1 MISELPPGTTIG
13 TMQASLDWVL
23 SHSVRFLG
31 AVLVT
36 VPAGEGLILVSRGK
50 PCLWYL
56 RHGGRGV
63 WGKAA
68 QEYFSR
74 EKVLTFSLR
83 RYTDEEFT
91 LAFAVAN
98 REEDKAGNGVQ
109 AVVYPPLVTARDAG
123 TPGMALPGTEPG
135 VSALKLPMLLSPKL
149 GITSRDTVPPVEGTG
164 GEGVG
169 PGRPPAGQPPAS
181 IPVDRTAEP
190 ESAGAVITSAVSE
203 HEQDS
208 PDSPAGMVAR
218 ILFGQILLMPGVISV
233 SIFNQ
238 GLAVLTMGEVNM
250 EDISVLAEDLISQ
263 AIHVA
268 RTMHMGDFIQMTLQI
283 PGGNVIIAPFHNEYL
298 CILTTPEINLA
309 QIRRLLRDIQRGQ
322 GGLPL

>member
-1 MISELPPGTTIG
+1 MISELPPGTGIG
-13 TMQASLDWVL
+13 TMQASLDWIL
-23 SHSVRFLG
+23 THSIRFLG

-83 RYTDEEFT
+83 RYTEEEFA

-98 REEDKAGNGVQ
+98 REQGKGGNGVQ
-109 AVVYPPLVTARDAG
+109 AAGSPPPRTYQEAG
-123 TPGMALPGTEPG
+123 TPDMALSGSDPAASEAKPQ
-135 VSALKLPMLLSPKL
+135 VPLSRGLAPHPQ
-149 GITSRDTVPPVEGTG
+149 DTIPAGEGTG
-164 GEGVG
+164 GEGVE
-169 PGRPPAGQPPAS
+169 PDQPPISLPA
-181 IPVDRTAEP
+181 DKTGENGAAEA
-190 ESAGAVITSAVSE
+190 ENTSVVGL
-203 HEQDS
+203 HEQGSPDDS
-208 PDSPAGMVAR
+208 PVEMVAR
-218 ILFGQILLMPGVISV
+218 VLFGQILLMPGVVSV

-250 EDISVLAEDLISQ
+250 EDISVLAEDLLSQ
-263 AIHVA
+263 ALHVA
-268 RTMHMGDFIQMTLQI
+268 RMMHMGDFIQMTLQI
-283 PGGNVIIAPFHNEYL
+283 PGGNVIIAPFHNENL

-322 GGLPL
+322 CGLPL